1 MLPHPLLALATP
13 RQAGSRTCRAIEV
26 RRWAGVIGR
35 RYGSDVSR
43 TSTFTRPPALRNA
56 KDALEQLSR
65 PGPNEVLHG
74 DLGLVGTPGVVF
86 APAEGLGLPAVAF
99 GHDWMQ
105 PVSRYAELLRHL
117 ASWGIVAAA
126 PGSQGSPL
134 PSVARFSADL
144 QTTLDVCAGV
154 RLGDG
159 RISVDS
165 RRTAFA
171 GHGIGAGAALL
182 AAAGHPK
189 VAAVVAIAASQARP
203 SPVAAA
209 TSLSVPSLHVIAGKD
224 TVAPVSGHAEQIAAA
239 CAGPTWVR
247 RLPKAG
253 HTDFLEGRHWSDLV
267 LSGGPNA
274 KTRRVTRALVTAFLL
289 KELCGEDRVDDLV
302 DGKVPGT
309 VLESPPT

>member
-1 MLPHPLLALATP
+1 
-13 RQAGSRTCRAIEV
+13 
-26 RRWAGVIGR
+26 
-35 RYGSDVSR
+35 VSR

-65 PGPNEVLHG
+65 PGPNEVLRG
-74 DLGLVGTPGVVF
+74 DLGLVGIPGVVF

-126 PGSQGSPL
+126 PGSQGGPL
-134 PSVARFSADL
+134 PSAARFSADL
-144 QTTLDVCAGV
+144 RTTLDVCAGV
-154 RLGDG
+154 RLGEG

-165 RRTAFA
+165 RRTALA
-171 GHGIGAGAALL
+171 GHGVGAGAAVL

-189 VAAVVAIAASQARP
+189 VAALVTLAASHTRP
-203 SPVAAA
+203 SPVEAAKA
-209 TSLSVPSLHVIAGKD
+209 VSVPTLHIVAGQD
-224 TVAPVSGHAEQIAAA
+224 TVAPPAGHALQIVE
-239 CAGPTWVR
+239 AGAGRRWVR
-247 RLPKAG
+247 TLPKAG
-253 HTDFLEGRHWSDLV
+253 HTDFLAGVHWSDLV

-274 KTRRVTRALVTAFLL
+274 KVRRLTRALVTAFLL

-302 DGKVPGT
+302 DGKVSGT
-309 VLESPPT
+309 NLETLG